1 MDLFEPRG
9 FNYDY
14 KVIVTNRTESAKAV
28 ILFHNGRGSQEAI
41 FGDAKG
47 DCGLNVIP
55 TRRLIGNQVY
65 TLCSMMAHN
74 LSRELQMISAPAA
87 SRSMPKRPTA
97 WRFTTLDAL
106 RHRIIQRAGRLTRPQ
121 GELTLTMSANR
132 AVRKELLHFLD
143 AVQKAA

>member
-1 MDLFEPRG
+1 M
-9 FNYDY
+9 
-14 KVIVTNRTESAKAV
+14 
-28 ILFHNGRGSQEAI
+28 ILFHNGRGSQEVI
-41 FGDAKG
+41 FADAKG

-55 TRRLIGNQVY
+55 TRRLIGNKVY

-87 SRSMPKRPTA
+87 SRAMPKRPTA

-143 AVQKAA
+143 AVLKAA